1 MRIVLFVSLLI
12 IFLSQTNQKAFAKED
27 TATHSKQAQKTTSKS
42 KLPDSAKVICYS
54 NVSNALELP
63 NDARAFEGNN
73 ITLGLVEDDLP
84 LNGYSKDDLNNGLK
98 VYFKRP
104 GSAFF
109 EVYTHS
115 AVGAFVASENEEYSY
130 SLKNINFDKTNDM
143 LSYQIVKKI
152 RGERYIYD
160 DNNDVVGS
168 SKFFGKSGYT
178 VLIDTYAHAILFE
191 ITSSYDNPGQ
201 SYTCDIKDEHYICTN
216 GTDIHLNIHRR
227 GFYKVEFSFYRPDS
241 LYSICRLFK

>member
-84 LNGYSKDDLNNGLK
+84 LNEYSKDDLNNGLK

-143 LSYQIVKKI
+143 LSYQIVKKSMASVTFMTTI
-152 RGERYIYD
+152 MTLSALQNFSEKAFIQYSLTHTPMLYFSKSHRSMIIW
-160 DNNDVVGS
+160 DNL
-168 SKFFGKSGYT
+168 T
-178 VLIDTYAHAILFE
+178 RAI
-191 ITSSYDNPGQ
+191 
-201 SYTCDIKDEHYICTN
+201 
-216 GTDIHLNIHRR
+216 
-227 GFYKVEFSFYRPDS
+227 
-241 LYSICRLFK
+241 

>member
-73 ITLGLVEDDLP
+73 FTLGLVEDDLP

-115 AVGAFVASENEEYSY
+115 AVGSFVASENEEYSY

-143 LSYQIVKKI
+143 LSYQIVKKSMASVTFMTTIMTLLALQNFSEKAFIQYSLTHTPMLYFSKSQRPMII
-152 RGERYIYD
+152 R
-160 DNNDVVGS
+160 DNL
-168 SKFFGKSGYT
+168 T
-178 VLIDTYAHAILFE
+178 RAI
-191 ITSSYDNPGQ
+191 
-201 SYTCDIKDEHYICTN
+201 
-216 GTDIHLNIHRR
+216 
-227 GFYKVEFSFYRPDS
+227 
-241 LYSICRLFK
+241 

>member
-84 LNGYSKDDLNNGLK
+84 LNEYSKDDLNNGLK

-143 LSYQIVKKI
+143 LSYQIVKKSVASVTFMTTIMTLSALQNFSEKAFIQYSLTHTPMLYFSKSHRPMII
-152 RGERYIYD
+152 R
-160 DNNDVVGS
+160 DNL
-168 SKFFGKSGYT
+168 T
-178 VLIDTYAHAILFE
+178 RAI
-191 ITSSYDNPGQ
+191 
-201 SYTCDIKDEHYICTN
+201 
-216 GTDIHLNIHRR
+216 
-227 GFYKVEFSFYRPDS
+227 
-241 LYSICRLFK
+241 

>member
-84 LNGYSKDDLNNGLK
+84 LNEYSKDDLNNGLK

-143 LSYQIVKKI
+143 LSYQIVKKSMASVTFMTTIMTLSALQNFSEKAFIQYSLTHTPMLYFSKSHRSMII
-152 RGERYIYD
+152 R
-160 DNNDVVGS
+160 DNL
-168 SKFFGKSGYT
+168 T
-178 VLIDTYAHAILFE
+178 RAI
-191 ITSSYDNPGQ
+191 
-201 SYTCDIKDEHYICTN
+201 
-216 GTDIHLNIHRR
+216 
-227 GFYKVEFSFYRPDS
+227 
-241 LYSICRLFK
+241 

>member
-130 SLKNINFDKTNDM
+130 CLKNINFDKTNDM
-143 LSYQIVKKI
+143 LSYQIVKKSVTSVTFMTTIMTLSALQNFSEKAFIQYSLTHTPMLYFSKSHRPIII
-152 RGERYIYD
+152 R
-160 DNNDVVGS
+160 DNL
-168 SKFFGKSGYT
+168 T
-178 VLIDTYAHAILFE
+178 RAI
-191 ITSSYDNPGQ
+191 
-201 SYTCDIKDEHYICTN
+201 
-216 GTDIHLNIHRR
+216 
-227 GFYKVEFSFYRPDS
+227 
-241 LYSICRLFK
+241 

>member
-84 LNGYSKDDLNNGLK
+84 LNEYSKDDLNNGLK

-143 LSYQIVKKI
+143 LSYQIVKKSMASVTFMTTIMTLSALQNFSEKAFIQYSLTHTPMLYFSKSHRPMII
-152 RGERYIYD
+152 R
-160 DNNDVVGS
+160 DNL
-168 SKFFGKSGYT
+168 T
-178 VLIDTYAHAILFE
+178 RAI
-191 ITSSYDNPGQ
+191 
-201 SYTCDIKDEHYICTN
+201 
-216 GTDIHLNIHRR
+216 
-227 GFYKVEFSFYRPDS
+227 
-241 LYSICRLFK
+241 

>member
-1 MRIVLFVSLLI
+1 M
-12 IFLSQTNQKAFAKED
+12 
-27 TATHSKQAQKTTSKS
+27 
-42 KLPDSAKVICYS
+42 
-54 NVSNALELP
+54 SNALELP

-143 LSYQIVKKI
+143 LSYQIVKKSVASVTFMTTIMTLSALQNFSEKAFIQYSLTHTPMLYFSKSHRPMII
-152 RGERYIYD
+152 R
-160 DNNDVVGS
+160 DNL
-168 SKFFGKSGYT
+168 T
-178 VLIDTYAHAILFE
+178 RAI
-191 ITSSYDNPGQ
+191 
-201 SYTCDIKDEHYICTN
+201 
-216 GTDIHLNIHRR
+216 
-227 GFYKVEFSFYRPDS
+227 
-241 LYSICRLFK
+241 